1 MEEQKE
7 SNNRLITISV
17 DSNMNDPHE
26 TEQHVLR
33 FANDRAREMQELE
46 RGGDSPSISVFADL
60 NTAPPEL
67 DHY

>member
-7 SNNRLITISV
+7 SNNRLIII
-17 DSNMNDPHE
+17 DADYNLNEPHE

-33 FANDRAREMQELE
+33 YANYRDRAHEMQEFE

-67 DHY
+67 E